1 MRKIIY
7 ILTFMIG
14 WLIITATVLLWG
26 ITYNWPDFVH
36 VDYGLPLVWATNV
49 QSTIAGPV
57 NQWSVNIANL
67 FIDLVFWIAIMVA
80 GTTFLLYKL
89 KTITKS

>member
-49 QSTIAGPV
+49 QGTIAGPV
-57 NQWSVNIANL
+57 NQWKVNIANL
-67 FIDLVFWIAIMVA
+67 FIDLVFWIAIMIA
-80 GTTFLLYKL
+80 GTTFLLHKL